1 MSVRITFTDD
11 VFPPSREFMD
21 FVEKWISNDPFDG
34 TSWAEFGLE
43 RVEMIGQRPSTSTI
57 LEKAERL
64 IKNEEGKRYISRSY
78 ELFAALLVGDLVA
91 LQSLQEK
98 FSFILVV
105 GIPRSGGKYITKQLF
120 RALGYDPK
128 RVPEVLGH
136 DGFPD
141 AGPWRFGDSGNG
153 WISSLHTMAEYL
165 TMVEIFFSHASVSGG
180 RIVVPKKAMKAV
192 YAAGLFRTA
201 LGASTERIITIRHPV
216 PCCISTYDAAG
227 GFPRDGCFAL
237 RGNIEK
243 FCARDLV
250 DLGLDR
256 KEIERMDYF
265 SAYLRYWENYQTRL
279 ATSGFNTARKCRIL
293 AFGADR
299 YMYEA
304 RQFAE
309 RFGAANVQI
318 EPFHAK
324 SQQSSHSDWM
334 EMAEHS
340 LRRVYG
346 HWERAGLEFPLKE
359 INAAW

>member
-1 MSVRITFTDD
+1 VESIL
-11 VFPPSREFMD
+11 PS
-21 FVEKWISNDPFDG
+21 NC
-34 TSWAEFGLE
+34 
-43 RVEMIGQRPSTSTI
+43 
-57 LEKAERL
+57 
-64 IKNEEGKRYISRSY
+64 
-78 ELFAALLVGDLVA
+78 
-91 LQSLQEK
+91 
-98 FSFILVV
+98 
-105 GIPRSGGKYITKQLF
+105 F

-250 DLGLDR
+250 DLGLGSRLITPTMPGRQRDIQKR
-256 KEIERMDYF
+256 DNCVPVCH
-265 SAYLRYWENYQTRL
+265 SGLRH
-279 ATSGFNTARKCRIL
+279 
-293 AFGADR
+293 
-299 YMYEA
+299 
-304 RQFAE
+304 
-309 RFGAANVQI
+309 V
-318 EPFHAK
+318 
-324 SQQSSHSDWM
+324 
-334 EMAEHS
+334 
-340 LRRVYG
+340 
-346 HWERAGLEFPLKE
+346 
-359 INAAW
+359 